1 MKCLIVDDEEM
12 ARKNL
17 ERLCSKIADLEVV
30 GVCNNA
36 IDALQNLREL
46 EVDLLLLD
54 IQMPD
59 LSGMELV
66 KNSSNLPQV
75 IFTTNLSS
83 FAVEAFEFDVTD
95 YLTKPIRLARFI
107 KAIEKAR
114 MRKPIEVKKKAEQS
128 LVLKN
133 GKDHIHLQL
142 KDLLYI
148 EYLEKEIVF
157 HLQDGKTYRAMN
169 ELNSLK
175 QKLKQ
180 AGFEPIHPTVVVNVS
195 KVEKVGEDH
204 VEIGKRK
211 LPVSAVHRPITS
223 KW

>member
-12 ARKNL
+12 ARRNL
-17 ERLCSKIADLEVV
+17 ENLCSKIADLEVV

-36 IDALQNLREL
+36 IVALKSLREL

-54 IQMPD
+54 IQMPE

-66 KNSSNLPQV
+66 KSSTNLPQV

-114 MRKPIEVKKKAEQS
+114 MRQPIEVKKNDKS

-133 GKDHIHLQL
+133 GKDHIYLHY

-148 EYLEKEIVF
+148 EYRENEIVF
-157 HLQDGKTYRAMN
+157 HLQNGKTYRAQS
-169 ELNSLK
+169 EISSLK

-180 AGFEPIHPTVVVNVS
+180 AGFEPIHPTLVVNVS
-195 KVEKVGEDH
+195 KVDRVGEDH
-204 VEIGKRK
+204 VEIGKKR